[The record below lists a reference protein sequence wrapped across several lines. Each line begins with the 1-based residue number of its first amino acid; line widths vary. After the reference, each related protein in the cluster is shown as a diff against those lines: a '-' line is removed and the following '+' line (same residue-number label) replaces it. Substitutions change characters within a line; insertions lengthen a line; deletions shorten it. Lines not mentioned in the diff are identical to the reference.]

1 MCGIY
6 GVVVRPGAAIDPAR
20 VAAMGA
26 ALAHRGPDDAH
37 VWHDGTAALGAT
49 RLSIIDVEG
58 GRQPVTNED
67 GSIVACQNGE
77 LYNYGE
83 LRHELA
89 AAGHRFDNRGDTD
102 LLPHLYEADGL
113 DFPRRLRG
121 MFAVALWDAPRG
133 RLVLARDRLG
143 IKPLHYAETADG
155 LWFAS
160 EIKAILAAG
169 VHKALDAQALHD
181 FLSLDYVPG
190 PATMFAGVRKLAA
203 GTMLVWDA
211 AAPRGPALG
220 VRRWWSLPAQYAAS
234 TAGQAAGGDG
244 GPPLPR
250 SEDGLVALVRTA
262 LEDAVSA
269 HLVSDVPVG
278 AFLSGGIDSS
288 IVVALMQRLS
298 GRVETFSVGF
308 DDKSY
313 DELPF
318 ARRVAAHCGTVHHE
332 TVVRPAAADLVR
344 ALVDAFDEPFAD
356 SSAIGSWIVAREAA
370 GHTKVVLSGDGGDEV
385 FGGYVIYQADRMAA
399 IGRRMP
405 SFLTQRVLPA
415 IARAVPA
422 SDRKMALDLR
432 LQRFARGVA
441 LDPLA
446 AHLAWRE
453 IFTEETKATLYAAHS
468 GTGVA
473 SHADADRPSNLGID
487 PASNARVGAR
497 HAVPTLANRP
507 TLDLLRAAH
516 DAYPHADPINRLM
529 AVDASISLVDDM
541 LTKVDRTSMAHS
553 LEVRVPLLDH
563 PLVELLARI
572 PDVYKV
578 RPIHRGMA
586 LKPLLR
592 RVAADLLPRDIVH
605 RPKAGFHVPIPAWLK
620 GELRPLLTDVLAP
633 ERVRRQGV
641 FDPAA
646 VEALV
651 RAHLDGR
658 RNLSRELWGLM
669 MFGLWYDRHLS

>member
-6 GVVVRPGAAIDPAR
+6 GVVVRPGAVIDPSR

-26 ALAHRGPDDAH
+26 AMAHRGPDDAH
-37 VWHDGTAALGAT
+37 QWSDGTAALGAN

-58 GRQPVTNED
+58 GRQPVGNED
-67 GSIVACQNGE
+67 GTIVACQNGE
-77 LYNYGE
+77 LYNYAALRAE
-83 LRHELA
+83 LLA
-89 AAGHRFDNRGDTD
+89 GGHRFGNHGDTEV
-102 LLPHLYEADGL
+102 LPHLYETEGL
-113 DFPRRLRG
+113 AFPERLRG

-143 IKPLHYAETADG
+143 IKPLHYALTADG

-160 EIKAILAAG
+160 EIKALLAAG
-169 VHKALDAQALHD
+169 VDKRLDPQALHD
-181 FLSLDYVPG
+181 YLSLDYVPG
-190 PATMFAGVRKLAA
+190 PATMFEGVRKLPA
-203 GTMLVWDA
+203 GHLLVWDA
-211 AAPRGPALG
+211 AAPRGRALG
-220 VRRWWSLPAQYAAS
+220 TRRWWSLPAQHADARPNH
-234 TAGQAAGGDG
+234 A
-244 GPPLPR
+244 PLPR

-262 LEDAVSA
+262 LEDAVAA

-288 IVVALMQRLS
+288 VVVALMQRLAG

-308 DDKSY
+308 DDRSY
-313 DELPF
+313 DELPW
-318 ARRVAAHCGTVHHE
+318 ARRVAAHCGTSHHE
-332 TVVRPAAADLVR
+332 AVVRPAAEDLVH

-370 GHTKVVLSGDGGDEV
+370 GHAKVVLSGDGGDEV
-385 FGGYVIYQADRMAA
+385 FGGYVIYQADRLAA
-399 IGRRMP
+399 LGRRLP
-405 SFLTQRVLPA
+405 RVATERVLPA
-415 IARAVPA
+415 LAGLLPA

-432 LQRFARGVA
+432 LQRFARG
-441 LDPLA
+441 LGRDPLA

-453 IFTEETKATLYAAHS
+453 IFTEEAKAALYAGAHRAAPD
-468 GTGVA
+468 GIA
-473 SHADADRPSNLGID
+473 SAA
-487 PASNARVGAR
+487 GAR
-497 HAVPTLANRP
+497 HAAPDSARRP
-507 TLDLLRAAH
+507 TLDLLRAAY
-516 DAYPHADPINRLM
+516 DAYPNADPINRLM
-529 AVDASISLVDDM
+529 AVDAAVSLVDDM

-563 PLVELLARI
+563 RLVELLARV

-578 RPIHRGMA
+578 RPIHRGLV

-592 RVAADLLPRDIVH
+592 RVAAELLPRDVVH

-620 GELRPLLTDVLAP
+620 GELRPLLTDTLSP

-646 VEALV
+646 VDALV
-651 RAHLDGR
+651 NAHLDGR

-669 MFGLWYDRHLS
+669 MFALWHDRHLG